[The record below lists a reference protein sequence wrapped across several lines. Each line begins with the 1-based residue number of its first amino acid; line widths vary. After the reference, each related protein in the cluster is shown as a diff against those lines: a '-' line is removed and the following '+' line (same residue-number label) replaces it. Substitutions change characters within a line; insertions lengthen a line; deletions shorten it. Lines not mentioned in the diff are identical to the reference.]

1 MAQKSCIISHIQKK
15 TSRGWGGGGEL
26 SSTGTTLKTDCRDT
40 TSSTCTSIVV
50 TPELRFKMLKP
61 E

>member
-15 TSRGWGGGGEL
+15 KSRGWGGGEL
-26 SSTGTTLKTDCRDT
+26 SSTGTTLKNDSRDT
-40 TSSTCTSIVV
+40 ASSTCTSIVV